1 MHSGMRR
8 KTTNNSTLTKDI
20 MKSISVLLRPM
31 LKGGMGLLFL
41 VLMLAACDAKK
52 KQQIE
57 DTDEV
62 VEVNDTTVYG
72 VCGEGTSM
80 HSLEIIT
87 DAGDTLVYTLLSQD
101 AETEVET
108 PSDVQ
113 GGLMAG
119 DKMAVTGHKT
129 ADELVAD
136 RVINVTSLLG
146 HWTSIDKNFTIEEG
160 GTVHSAVKA
169 ETNPWTSWKI
179 LNGSLLLNRDTFAID
194 GLSADSLYL
203 ENANGIFTFK
213 RQK

>member
-1 MHSGMRR
+1 
-8 KTTNNSTLTKDI
+8 

-160 GTVHSAVKA
+160 GTVHSAIKA

>member
-1 MHSGMRR
+1 
-8 KTTNNSTLTKDI
+8 

-136 RVINVTSLLG
+136 MVINVTSLLG

-179 LNGSLLLNRDTFAID
+179 LNGSLLLNRDTFCIEC
-194 GLSADSLYL
+194 LSADSLYL

>member
-1 MHSGMRR
+1 
-8 KTTNNSTLTKDI
+8 
-20 MKSISVLLRPM
+20 MKSLEILLRPFC
-31 LKGGMGLLFL
+31 KGGVALLFIAL
-41 VLMLAACDAKK
+41 LMAACYGKPEKA
-52 KQQIE
+52 QPE
-57 DTDEV
+57 NAAEAE
-62 VEVNDTTVYG
+62 EVNDTTVYG

-80 HSLEIIT
+80 HSLELIT
-87 DAGDTLVYTLLSQD
+87 SAGDTLVYTLLDQD

-108 PSDVQ
+108 PSDVK

-169 ETNPWTSWKI
+169 ETNTWTSWKI

-203 ENANGIFTFK
+203 ENLNGIFTFK

>member
-1 MHSGMRR
+1 
-8 KTTNNSTLTKDI
+8 

-62 VEVNDTTVYG
+62 AEVNDTTVYG

-169 ETNPWTSWKI
+169 ETNHWTSWKI
-179 LNGSLLLNRDTFAID
+179 LNGSLLLNRDTFAIE

-203 ENANGIFTFK
+203 ENQNGIFTFK

>member
-1 MHSGMRR
+1 
-8 KTTNNSTLTKDI
+8 

-108 PSDVQ
+108 LSDVQ

-179 LNGSLLLNRDTFAID
+179 LNGSLLLNRDTFCIEC
-194 GLSADSLYL
+194 LSADSLYL

>member
-1 MHSGMRR
+1 M
-8 KTTNNSTLTKDI
+8 LTKDI

-169 ETNPWTSWKI
+169 ETNQWTSWKI

>member
-1 MHSGMRR
+1 
-8 KTTNNSTLTKDI
+8 

-57 DTDEV
+57 DTDEGA
-62 VEVNDTTVYG
+62 EVNDTTVYG

>member
-1 MHSGMRR
+1 
-8 KTTNNSTLTKDI
+8 
-20 MKSISVLLRPM
+20 MKSLNVLLRPM

-41 VLMLAACDAKK
+41 VLVLAACDTRKEKPQA
-52 KQQIE
+52 E

-108 PSDVQ
+108 ASDVH

-160 GTVHSAVKA
+160 GTVRSAVKA

-179 LNGSLLLNRDTFAID
+179 LNGSLLLNRDTFAIE

-203 ENANGIFTFK
+203 ENQNGIFTFK

>member
-1 MHSGMRR
+1 
-8 KTTNNSTLTKDI
+8 

-62 VEVNDTTVYG
+62 AEVNDTTVYG

-203 ENANGIFTFK
+203 ENQNGIFTFK

>member
-1 MHSGMRR
+1 
-8 KTTNNSTLTKDI
+8 
-20 MKSISVLLRPM
+20 MKSINVLLRPM

-41 VLMLAACDAKK
+41 VLVLAACDAKK

-146 HWTSIDKNFTIEEG
+146 HWTSIDKNFAIEEG
-160 GTVHSAVKA
+160 GTVRSAVKA

-179 LNGSLLLNRDTFAID
+179 LNGSLLLNRDTFAIE

-203 ENANGIFTFK
+203 ENQNGIFTFK

>member
-1 MHSGMRR
+1 
-8 KTTNNSTLTKDI
+8 

-52 KQQIE
+52 EKPQAE
-57 DTDEV
+57 DADE

>member
-1 MHSGMRR
+1 
-8 KTTNNSTLTKDI
+8 

-136 RVINVTSLLG
+136 GVINVTSLLG

>member
-1 MHSGMRR
+1 
-8 KTTNNSTLTKDI
+8 

-57 DTDEV
+57 DTEEV

>member
-1 MHSGMRR
+1 
-8 KTTNNSTLTKDI
+8 

-31 LKGGMGLLFL
+31 LKEGMGLLFL
-41 VLMLAACDAKK
+41 VLVLAACDAKK

-160 GTVHSAVKA
+160 GTVRSAVKA
-169 ETNPWTSWKI
+169 ETTPWTSWKI
-179 LNGSLLLNRDTFAID
+179 LNGSLLLNRDTFCIEC
-194 GLSADSLYL
+194 LSADSLYL

>member
-1 MHSGMRR
+1 M
-8 KTTNNSTLTKDI
+8 
-20 MKSISVLLRPM
+20 LRPM

-62 VEVNDTTVYG
+62 AEVNDTTVYG

-160 GTVHSAVKA
+160 GTVHSVVKA

>member
-1 MHSGMRR
+1 
-8 KTTNNSTLTKDI
+8 

-179 LNGSLLLNRDTFAID
+179 LNGSLLLNRDTFAIE

-203 ENANGIFTFK
+203 ENQNGIFTFK

>member
-1 MHSGMRR
+1 
-8 KTTNNSTLTKDI
+8 
-20 MKSISVLLRPM
+20 MKSLEILLRPFC
-31 LKGGMGLLFL
+31 KGGVALLFL
-41 VLMLAACDAKK
+41 ALLMAACNGKPEKAQPKDAA
-52 KQQIE
+52 E
-57 DTDEV
+57 AE
-62 VEVNDTTVYG
+62 EVNDTTVYG

-80 HSLEIIT
+80 HSLELIT
-87 DAGDTLVYTLLSQD
+87 SAGDTLVYTLLDQD

-108 PSDVQ
+108 PSDVK

-169 ETNPWTSWKI
+169 ETNTWTSWKI

>member
-1 MHSGMRR
+1 
-8 KTTNNSTLTKDI
+8 

-119 DKMAVTGHKT
+119 DKMAVIGHKT

>member
-1 MHSGMRR
+1 M
-8 KTTNNSTLTKDI
+8 
-20 MKSISVLLRPM
+20 LRPM

-41 VLMLAACDAKK
+41 VLVLAACDAKK

-169 ETNPWTSWKI
+169 ETTPWTSWKI
-179 LNGSLLLNRDTFAID
+179 LNGSLLLNRDTFCIEC
-194 GLSADSLYL
+194 LSADSLYL

>member
-1 MHSGMRR
+1 
-8 KTTNNSTLTKDI
+8 

-31 LKGGMGLLFL
+31 LKGGIGLLFL

-160 GTVHSAVKA
+160 GTVRSAVKA

>member
-1 MHSGMRR
+1 
-8 KTTNNSTLTKDI
+8 

-119 DKMAVTGHKT
+119 DKMAVAGHKT

-160 GTVHSAVKA
+160 GTVRSAVKA

>member
-1 MHSGMRR
+1 
-8 KTTNNSTLTKDI
+8 

-31 LKGGMGLLFL
+31 LKEGMGLLFL
-41 VLMLAACDAKK
+41 VLVLAACDAKK

-160 GTVHSAVKA
+160 GTVRSAVKA

-179 LNGSLLLNRDTFAID
+179 LNGSLLLNRDTLFIEC
-194 GLSADSLYL
+194 LSADSLYL

>member
-1 MHSGMRR
+1 
-8 KTTNNSTLTKDI
+8 

-31 LKGGMGLLFL
+31 LKVGMGLLFL

-52 KQQIE
+52 EKPQVA

-160 GTVHSAVKA
+160 GTVHSAIKA

-179 LNGSLLLNRDTFAID
+179 LNGSLLLNRDTFAIE

-203 ENANGIFTFK
+203 ENQNGIFTFK